1 MSIPKIIHQV
11 WINDT
16 WKDSSLK
23 KDVPEKWKKSQ
34 QEWQRLHPDWTYILW
49 TDDLVLS
56 FIEKNYPEYLEFYKN
71 YEYLIQRA
79 DMIRYFILYDFG
91 GVYCDLDLYPV
102 ENIEKYITTN
112 LNYFI
117 YSAGSDI
124 LTNAFMISPKKSE
137 IMKLLYESLKE
148 YNDNIPLYCI
158 GKHLKVMFT
167 TGPNFFNNVIIN
179 NNLPYVILPRT
190 KFYPYSSSEDK
201 YITDNKDII
210 VIMPIED
217 TSGSWHEIDSKI
229 YVFVNKN
236 KVFFIIFGI
245 LSILCII
252 IGLIYY
258 MIKYKKC
265 RESKVCIK

>member
-34 QEWQRLHPDWTYILW
+34 QEWQRLHPDWKYILW

-91 GVYCDLDLYPV
+91 GVYSDLDQYPT

-112 LNYFI
+112 LNYFV
-117 YSAGSDI
+117 YSPNSDI
-124 LTNAFMISPKKSE
+124 LTNQFMISPKGSN
-137 IMKLLYESLKE
+137 IMKIIQQQLLK
-148 YNDNIPLYCI
+148 DIPFYAI
-158 GKHLKVMFT
+158 GKHLKIYYS
-167 TGPNFFNNVIIN
+167 TGPFMLNNTLL
-179 NNLPYVILPRT
+179 NLKKDQFIILPRK
-190 KFYPYSSSEDK
+190 KFNPYSIIHGKLISNENEIS
-201 YITDNKDII
+201 INTIDN
-210 VIMPIED
+210 ESTWNSYD
-217 TSGSWHEIDSKI
+217 TMIFN
-229 YVFVNKN
+229 FVNKN
-236 KVFFIIFGI
+236 KVFFICFGI

-258 MIKYKKC
+258 IIKYKKC

>member
-1 MSIPKIIHQV
+1 
-11 WINDT
+11 
-16 WKDSSLK
+16 
-23 KDVPEKWKKSQ
+23 
-34 QEWQRLHPDWTYILW
+34 
-49 TDDLVLS
+49 
-56 FIEKNYPEYLEFYKN
+56 
-71 YEYLIQRA
+71 
-79 DMIRYFILYDFG
+79 
-91 GVYCDLDLYPV
+91 
-102 ENIEKYITTN
+102 
-112 LNYFI
+112 
-117 YSAGSDI
+117 
-124 LTNAFMISPKKSE
+124 MISPKKSE